1 MCHTVFPCVTR
12 CFLVSHFLLASSGLT
27 KSSSSPFLLLL
38 LLLLLLLYAPTT
50 PPPPLQTLCSRLS
63 EGGGATGGQGQFPGK
78 NSQKSS
84 IM

>member
-38 LLLLLLLYAPTT
+38 LLLLLLLYAPT
-50 PPPPLQTLCSRLS
+50 PPPPPFRHCVLASQR
-63 EGGGATGGQGQFPGK
+63 EGVPQEARDSFLVK
-78 NSQKSS
+78 ILKSPL
-84 IM
+84 